1 MKTQFMKT
9 SLFGQLMPNKNKVF
23 YDLFNHGAN
32 NSLEMAKLLYQ
43 TVSSENMHEEKMN
56 FNQISRLKEKG
67 GSMKHQMYA
76 ISGKAFVS
84 PFTRDDMYALSSAL
98 NSVSDYIDIAAR
110 RLNFYNII
118 VNPPIKELAG
128 IIVDCT
134 GELAKCVEAMSDITQ
149 VDIITDHCIKIK
161 QMEHYADQ
169 VYSKALGTLIAQ
181 ETNPLE
187 VMKYS
192 EIFAVLEKATDKCE
206 HVVNVIESIVIKNS

>member
-1 MKTQFMKT
+1 MKT
-9 SLFGQLMPNKNKVF
+9 SLFGRFLPNNNQVF
-23 YDLFNHGAN
+23 YNLFNNGAA
-32 NSLEMAKLLYQ
+32 NSLDMAKLLYQ
-43 TVSSENMHEEKMN
+43 TVSSENMHDEKMN

-76 ISGKAFVS
+76 VSGKAFVS

-98 NSVSDYIDIAAR
+98 NAVSDYIDIAAR

-128 IIVDCT
+128 LIVDCT
-134 GELAKCVEAMSDITQ
+134 GELVKCIEAMDDITQ
-149 VDIITDHCIKIK
+149 VDIITGHCTRIK

-169 VYSKALGTLIAQ
+169 VYTKALAALIGK